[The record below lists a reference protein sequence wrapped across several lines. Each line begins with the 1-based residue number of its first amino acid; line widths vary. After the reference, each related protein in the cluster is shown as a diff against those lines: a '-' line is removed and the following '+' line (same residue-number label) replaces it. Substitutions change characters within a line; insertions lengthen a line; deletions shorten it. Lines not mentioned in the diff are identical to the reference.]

1 MIETQRTSLRP
12 ILEEDKYSVFN
23 YRKDS
28 KTNKYQSWVPNTVQE
43 VEKFISNNPKFNV
56 ADSWFQ
62 LVIVEKKSNCVIGD
76 VGLHFIDDYQVELG
90 CTLSKDKHGNGIA
103 TEVLKGIIDY
113 LFKELDKHRVL
124 ASLDPRNH
132 QSIKLMERLK
142 FRKEGHFVKSI
153 LVQGK
158 WEDDV
163 IYAILKNEW
172 IKNQA

>member
-12 ILEEDKYSVFN
+12 ISEEDRDSVFN
-23 YRKDS
+23 YRNDS
-28 KTNKYQSWVPNTVQE
+28 KTNKYQNWIPNTVQE
-43 VEKFISNNPKFNV
+43 VEKFISKNPSKFNV
-56 ADSWFQ
+56 TNSWFQ
-62 LVIVEKKSNCVIGD
+62 LVILEKQSNCVIGD
-76 VGLHFIDDYQVELG
+76 VGIHFIDDHQVELG
-90 CTLSKDKHGNGIA
+90 CTLSKDKQGNGIA
-103 TEVLKGIIDY
+103 TEALKGIVDF

-142 FRKEGHFVKSI
+142 FRKEAHFIKSI
-153 LVQGK
+153 LVHGK

-172 IKNQA
+172 IKN